1 MKKLA
6 IFLFLACAAGGAL
19 VRAATL
25 YIPAYPNS
33 ILVFDE
39 AKGQVV
45 ERIPLST
52 GLPTGLRLSQDRK
65 KIYVITN
72 DHSGVEVID
81 VATRKVISHFVLDT
95 ADKRYRFFAGT
106 PDPEDKV
113 LYTITTQIDKQVDR
127 YEIGKPKYTV
137 ISLADGKISKTFD
150 LPRDEENNGSVR
162 SGGGFEVSP
171 DGKFLYQFGPSV
183 KILSTE
189 DFKVVDTIDL
199 SKPDLPGMEQVG
211 VGGTL
216 DSLSEP
222 GHRISLFN
230 SSDPIVHSRLFGIAR
245 FDLNYR
251 PGTTPFEFTPIGP
264 PPNGM
269 AGLQVAPDRKSA
281 YTVISS
287 GGGGNKRC
295 EFWAF
300 DLVSTKIAK
309 TAEVP
314 CRSRFSFGMSGDG
327 KKLYIYG
334 AGFEIE
340 VYDAATLK
348 YEKTWDLGNDV
359 TGNLIVLP

>member
-1 MKKLA
+1 
-6 IFLFLACAAGGAL
+6 
-19 VRAATL
+19 
-25 YIPAYPNS
+25 
-33 ILVFDE
+33 
-39 AKGQVV
+39 
-45 ERIPLST
+45 
-52 GLPTGLRLSQDRK
+52 
-65 KIYVITN
+65 
-72 DHSGVEVID
+72 
-81 VATRKVISHFVLDT
+81 
-95 ADKRYRFFAGT
+95 
-106 PDPEDKV
+106 
-113 LYTITTQIDKQVDR
+113 
-127 YEIGKPKYTV
+127 
-137 ISLADGKISKTFD
+137 
-150 LPRDEENNGSVR
+150 
-162 SGGGFEVSP
+162 VSP
-171 DGKFLYQFGPSV
+171 DGKFLYQFGPTV
-183 KILSTE
+183 NILSTD
-189 DFKVVDTIDL
+189 DFKVVDKIDL
-199 SKPDLPGMEQVG
+199 SKPEQPGMEQVG

-216 DSLSEP
+216 DSLSTP
-222 GHRISLFN
+222 GQRMSLFN

-245 FDLNYR
+245 FDLSTR
-251 PGTTPFEFTPIGP
+251 EFEYTAIGP

-269 AGLQVAPDRKSA
+269 GGLQVTPDKKSA

-287 GGGGNKRC
+287 GSGGNKRC

>member
-1 MKKLA
+1 MKNSKWLLGA
-6 IFLFLACAAGGAL
+6 SVLACMCTVA
-19 VRAATL
+19 RAATL
-25 YIPAYPNS
+25 FISAYPNV

-52 GLPTGLRLSQDRK
+52 GLPTGMRLSQDRK
-65 KIYVITN
+65 KVYVITN
-72 DHSGVEVID
+72 DHSGVETID
-81 VATRKVISHFVLDT
+81 VATRKVTNHFVLNT
-95 ADKRYRFFAGT
+95 ADKRYRFYAGT
-106 PDPEDKV
+106 PDPNDKV
-113 LYTITTQIDKQVDR
+113 LYTITTEIDKQVDR

-137 ISLADGKISKTFD
+137 VGLAEGKITKTVD
-150 LPRDEENNGSVR
+150 LPPGEENNASLR
-162 SGGGFEVSP
+162 FGGGFEVSP
-171 DGKFLYQFGPSV
+171 DGKFLYQFGQTIN
-183 KILSTE
+183 ILSTE
-189 DFKVVDTIDL
+189 DFKVVDKIDL
-199 SKPDLPGMEQVG
+199 AKPDLPWMEQVG
-211 VGGTL
+211 VGGQL
-216 DSLSEP
+216 DSLGTP
-222 GHRISLFN
+222 GQRMSLFN
-230 SSDPIVHSRLFGIAR
+230 STDPIVHSRLFGIAR
-245 FDLNYR
+245 FDLSTR
-251 PGTTPFEFTPIGP
+251 DREFTPIGP

-269 AGLQVAPDRKSA
+269 GGLQVTPDKKSA

-287 GGGGNKRC
+287 GSGGNKRC